1 MARSGKTWLW
11 QTPPGVS
18 NPLFEHELALQLHM
32 TVGELHNGRG
42 TPMSLH
48 ELTVRWPL
56 FFGYQRRVAEEE
68 RQRRER

>member
-1 MARSGKTWLW
+1 M
-11 QTPPGVS
+11 
-18 NPLFEHELALQLHM
+18 FEHELALQLHM